1 MYIQKLLNKT
11 CMLFS
16 CSSVLCLILRLSQRP
31 KRTEERFRFKCEDNP
46 EEAAGTQMWTN
57 EVHGEGPGEG
67 RLRGQR
73 VLMGQDHGVREGSW
87 GKTSGSG
94 RVPGASFVTSKS
106 EKPGRGN
113 NSTVPFGPYLGKYL
127 FFFFFWLHPE
137 TCELL
142 VPWPRIKSTPLQWK
156 HGVLATG
163 QPGKSQ
169 KNIFIPCILFSLLT
183 VIAWKP
189 P

>member
-67 RLRGQR
+67 RLRGQIF
-73 VLMGQDHGVREGSW
+73 MFIEQ
-87 GKTSGSG
+87 
-94 RVPGASFVTSKS
+94 PSKS
-106 EKPGRGN
+106 LGFLLPGLEINIRHSSFSPEASCLPGN
-113 NSTVPFGPYLGKYL
+113 RAHHLLRPLTGKQ
-127 FFFFFWLHPE
+127 HPE
-137 TCELL
+137 VFTQKGDSLQDFK
-142 VPWPRIKSTPLQWK
+142 KST
-156 HGVLATG
+156 
-163 QPGKSQ
+163 
-169 KNIFIPCILFSLLT
+169 
-183 VIAWKP
+183 
-189 P
+189 

>member
-127 FFFFFWLHPE
+127 FFFFFDCTL
-137 TCELL
+137 
-142 VPWPRIKSTPLQWK
+142 K
-156 HGVLATG
+156 HV
-163 QPGKSQ
+163 S
-169 KNIFIPCILFSLLT
+169 S
-183 VIAWKP
+183 
-189 P
+189 